1 MDVHISVETKY
12 ILACTAGVLF
22 GRANVF
28 IWLAMFDL
36 ELDWTARVG
45 GGRRASGWCL
55 ELNSTNQ
62 ELRSWANRVCKIT
75 MISDMDNLHS
85 PTHIPLLII
94 DRWLPPWYKFLSLPS
109 LPLPL
114 KSKRVVIIFIKKIM
128 STRSPKLRPLCRLNS
143 VVIGS
148 YLHQRG

>member
-12 ILACTAGVLF
+12 ILACTVGVLF

-75 MISDMDNLHS
+75 MICDMDNLHS

-94 DRWLPPWYKFLSLPS
+94 DHWHNMTAPLVQISFSSQPS
-109 LPLPL
+109 T
-114 KSKRVVIIFIKKIM
+114 VIKIKE
-128 STRSPKLRPLCRLNS
+128 
-143 VVIGS
+143 
-148 YLHQRG
+148 RGHNFH

>member
-22 GRANVF
+22 GRANVV

-75 MISDMDNLHS
+75 MICYMDNLHS

-94 DRWLPPWYKFLSLPS
+94 DRWPPPWYKFLSLPS
-109 LPLPL
+109 LPLSL
-114 KSKRVVIIFIKKIM
+114 KSKRAAIIFIKKIM
-128 STRSPKLRPLCRLNS
+128 STRSPKWRLLCKLNS
-143 VVIGS
+143 VMIGS